1 MLQYKCIH
9 RSECDSMENT
19 KVYDSKEFQNEYVSE
34 VVKEVALILEERGYN
49 PVNQIVGYLMSG
61 DPGYISSHKE
71 ARSKISEFE
80 RTKIL
85 ELLVEEFIN
94 NKWDI

>member
-1 MLQYKCIH
+1 MDK
-9 RSECDSMENT
+9 T
-19 KVYDSKEFQNEYVSE
+19 KVYDSEIIQDALIEE
-34 VVKEVALILEERGYN
+34 TIKEVIEILEDRGYN

-71 ARSKISEFE
+71 ARNKITKFD

-85 ELLVEEFIN
+85 ECLIRN
-94 NKWDI
+94 YQK

>member
-1 MLQYKCIH
+1 
-9 RSECDSMENT
+9 METT
-19 KVYDSKEFQNEYVSE
+19 KVYDSKEFQNEYVSQ
-34 VVKEVALILEERGYN
+34 VVKEVAIILEERGYN

-71 ARSKISEFE
+71 ARSKITEFE

-85 ELLVEEFIN
+85 ELLVEEYIN
-94 NKWDI
+94 NK

>member
-1 MLQYKCIH
+1 MDKTSLY
-9 RSECDSMENT
+9 N
-19 KVYDSKEFQNEYVSE
+19 VSLIKRE
-34 VVKEVALILEERGYN
+34 AIAQTLKEVYAALEERGYN

-71 ARSKISEFE
+71 ARSKISQID

-85 ELLVEEFIN
+85 EVLVEKFI
-94 NKWDI
+94 K

>member
-1 MLQYKCIH
+1 
-9 RSECDSMENT
+9 MEDT
-19 KVYDSKEFQNEYVSE
+19 KVYNSNEFQNEYVSE
-34 VVKEVALILEERGYN
+34 IINEVANILEDRGYN

-71 ARSKISEFE
+71 ARNKLTTFD

-85 ELLVEEFIN
+85 EILVKDFLDN
-94 NKWDI
+94 R

>member
-1 MLQYKCIH
+1 
-9 RSECDSMENT
+9 MENT
-19 KVYDSKEFQNEYVSE
+19 KIYDSSEFQNEYVSE
-34 VVKEVALILEERGYN
+34 IVKEVAEILKDRGYS

-71 ARSKISEFE
+71 ARKKITMFD

-85 ELLVEEFIN
+85 EILVEEFLK
-94 NKWDI
+94 NK